1 MIGTNT
7 GCSTGANKTILPEQ
21 IQSTESLT
29 VVTATKTWSP
39 NLTENERQ
47 GVKLFYD
54 PVPIG
59 RAGQNKWDMVRM
71 IDAIWDGNLLDK
83 CGRNLSAAFNVKP

>member
-29 VVTATKTWSP
+29 VVTATKTLSP
-39 NLTENERQ
+39 R
-47 GVKLFYD
+47 GKPFYD
-54 PVPIG
+54 PVPRG
-59 RAGQNKWDMVRM
+59 TSGKNYWDMVNM
-71 IDAIWDGNLLDK
+71 IAAIWDGNLLDK

>member
-29 VVTATKTWSP
+29 VVTVTTTWSP
-39 NLTENERQ
+39 NLTEDERQ
-47 GVKLFYD
+47 GGMKQFHD
-54 PVPIG
+54 PVSRRTWSKVVGHGKDGSCHMG
-59 RAGQNKWDMVRM
+59 RQSVRQM
-71 IDAIWDGNLLDK
+71 REKSISSI
-83 CGRNLSAAFNVKP
+83 